1 MNPAYQGVEIA
12 GKRRRELGG
21 GGGVRGKHHILS
33 FPVGKLLFW
42 EVSLAKIL
50 LLLKKG
56 KSAECLAFS
65 WVIFICTKLPRI
77 SPILII
83 REQVLTSPQ
92 PLAFD
97 IPHTPLWSFLQLLLD
112 QKECFLLCFLPLRLQ
127 VPNSLPG
134 CSTYF
139 SLERPSSQEKRSYK
153 QTTTRKPNQTK
164 NVFKTNNCKRESFYS
179 HISSSRAQC

>member
-1 MNPAYQGVEIA
+1 MNPAYPGVEIS
-12 GKRRRELGG
+12 GKCRGELRGGRRIIFYHLQS
-21 GGGVRGKHHILS
+21 VNVYFGK
-33 FPVGKLLFW
+33 
-42 EVSLAKIL
+42 SLYQRFVCFKK
-50 LLLKKG
+50 KKG
-56 KSAECLAFS
+56 KRAECLAFS
-65 WVIFICTKLPRI
+65 RVIFICTKLPRI
-77 SPILII
+77 NPIPIT

-92 PLAFD
+92 PFAFD

-112 QKECFLLCFLPLRLQ
+112 QKECFLLCFLPLHLQ

-153 QTTTRKPNQTK
+153 KTTTRKPNQTK
-164 NVFKTNNCKRESFYS
+164 TVLKTNNCKQESFYS